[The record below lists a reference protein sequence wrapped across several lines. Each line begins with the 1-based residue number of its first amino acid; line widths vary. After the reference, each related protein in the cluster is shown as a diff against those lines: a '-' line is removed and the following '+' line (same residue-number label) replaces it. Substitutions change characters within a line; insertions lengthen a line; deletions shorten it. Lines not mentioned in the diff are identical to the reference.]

1 MVPKKVFFWYLIC
14 DRLYVNHFVLIGLKI
29 WMHVLKIRLEGTV
42 SQNFVIY
49 FSLYFMAKN
58 G

>member
-1 MVPKKVFFWYLIC
+1 MST
-14 DRLYVNHFVLIGLKI
+14 NFVLGGLKI
-29 WMHVLKIRLEGTV
+29 LMHVPKIRLEGTV
-42 SQNFVIY
+42 SQNVVIY